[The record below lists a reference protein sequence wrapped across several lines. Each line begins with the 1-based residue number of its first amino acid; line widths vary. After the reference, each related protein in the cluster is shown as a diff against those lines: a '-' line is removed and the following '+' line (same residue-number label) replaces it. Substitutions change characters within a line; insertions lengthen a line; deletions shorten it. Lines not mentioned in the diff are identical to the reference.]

1 MARNEQL
8 IRQHKLLQIL
18 ERYRYGRSLKDLR
31 DELVEAMGLGNL
43 HERSV
48 RRDLQALQAAGFD
61 LDTHDTQSGRVWRL
75 GPMFRRSHE
84 LTVSASELIAL
95 SMARDLMHPL
105 VGTPF
110 WHALE
115 TFWNNVRQQLPD
127 PVWKHYEK
135 YRRAIAVRGMPHKS
149 YDAQQGMLRTLH
161 RAIQEH
167 RVTEIDYQSLG
178 QKRPGRRRIH
188 PYGIVFYEGSL
199 YVVAW
204 SEAASTNSAKKAD
217 AAANSANSNDS
228 ASSAS
233 ASSGS
238 AGIRHLKL
246 DRFHHALAL
255 DEWFTPDPEFSL
267 ENHWSGS
274 LGIFATGT
282 TRKYHLRLSPHAAAW
297 VREDPWHPDQK
308 LVEHPDGSAE
318 LTVPAAHEMEIL
330 PRVLALGADA
340 ELLGPAPARQRLSQ
354 ILTEMAGQYA
364 E

>member
-110 WHALE
+110 WQALE

-178 QKRPGRRRIH
+178 QKRPSRRRIH

-204 SEAASTNSAKKAD
+204 SEAANSGA
-217 AAANSANSNDS
+217 
-228 ASSAS
+228 
-233 ASSGS
+233 

-267 ENHWSGS
+267 EDHWSGS

-282 TRKYHLRLSPHAAAW
+282 TRKYHLRLSPHATAW
-297 VREDPWHPDQK
+297 VREDPWHPEQK

-340 ELLGPAPARQRLSQ
+340 ELLGPASARQRLSQ
-354 ILTEMAGQYA
+354 ILTEMAAQYA